1 MSNEKRE
8 KSERRIAMNNRIG
21 FGALHSL
28 TQRRRERVRFAGLLA
43 MLAVLPAMAEEQEIR
58 PEIAANSVS
67 VSQKEDSP
75 LVEIAYTLTGEPAIV
90 TIAIETNTL
99 ADAAGDW
106 VAVNGK
112 GMEELLGEANKI
124 VYTLDTP
131 LKAYWKP
138 SAEFNGNVLTR
149 GTVRATVTAWPTNN
163 PPNYMVVDLLPL
175 NEQESLFPKR
185 RYRYYATTNELPGGV
200 EDVRYRTSKFLMR
213 KIPAKNVV
221 WWMGSPMRIGDEGWD
236 TVNHVPHKVKLT
248 EDYYAGVFELT
259 IGQLKA
265 ADAFDKFPKT
275 NFTDYAQSE
284 VADLLPAERIGH
296 YIEYLRGLNGY
307 SKFYGYMST
316 FYGEDFAAEEE
327 KRKYYQ
333 YFQRGH
339 EVAHGSVIDILRKR
353 TGIVNLD
360 LPSEAQWEF
369 AARAGSN
376 TRLPCNMEYSQN
388 NAYLFASIRGNQY
401 THNGL
406 GVTGPMPVGSLKP
419 NDWGLYDVLGNVSEI
434 CLDFRG
440 VGDDL
445 PRFKESLE
453 PGWDTGAV
461 TVDPYGVQDAGRNMV
476 RGWNWREGADTE
488 AALESEGLDRRYQYQ
503 LTSPNSK
510 PKVRRGYIG
519 VRLFCPVVGNVK

>member
-1 MSNEKRE
+1 
-8 KSERRIAMNNRIG
+8 MNNRIG
-21 FGALHSL
+21 FGTLHSL
-28 TQRRRERVRFAGLLA
+28 MQKSRERGWVAGLLA
-43 MLAVLPAMAEEQEIR
+43 MLAVLPAMAVQ
-58 PEIAANSVS
+58 PEIVA
-67 VSQKEDSP
+67 DSIAIGQTGA
-75 LVEIAYTLTGEPAIV
+75 LAEITYTLTGEPAVV
-90 TIAIETNTL
+90 TINIETNTL
-99 ADAAGDW
+99 ADASGDW
-106 VAVNGK
+106 VSIGGK
-112 GMEELLGEANKI
+112 GTGVLGGEANKV
-124 VYTLDTP
+124 VYTLDQP
-131 LKAYWKP
+131 VKAYWNP
-138 SAEFNGNVLTR
+138 VPVFGRRTFEPGAIRVT
-149 GTVRATVTAWPTNN
+149 ATAWPTNT
-163 PPNYMVVDLLPL
+163 PPNYMVQDLVI
-175 NEQESLFPKR
+175 NMR
-185 RYRYYATTNELPGGV
+185 RYYASTNDLPGGFDNV
-200 EDVRYRTSKFLMR
+200 EYKTSKLLMR
-213 KIPAKNVV
+213 KIPAKNVE
-221 WWMGSPMRIGDEGWD
+221 WWMGSPMRIGDDGWD

-316 FYGEDFAAEEE
+316 FYGKDFAAEEE
-327 KRKYYQ
+327 KKKYYQ

-401 THNGL
+401 MHNGL

-440 VGDDL
+440 TGSEDL
-445 PRFKESLE
+445 PRFKASLE

-461 TVDPYGVQDAGRNMV
+461 TVDPYGVQDTGRNMV
-476 RGWNWREGADTE
+476 RGWNWREGGNPET
-488 AALESEGLDRRYQYQ
+488 ALESEGLDLRYQYQ
-503 LTSPNSK
+503 LTSPNNK
-510 PKVRRGYIG
+510 PRVRYGYIG
-519 VRLFCPVVGNVK
+519 VRLFCPVIGNVR

>member
-1 MSNEKRE
+1 
-8 KSERRIAMNNRIG
+8 MNNRIG
-21 FGALHSL
+21 FGALYSL
-28 TQRRRERVRFAGLLA
+28 TQRRKGAECVRFAGLLA

-75 LVEIAYTLTGEPAIV
+75 LVEIAYTLTGEPAVV
-90 TIAIETNTL
+90 TINIETNTL
-99 ADAAGDW
+99 ADASGDW
-106 VAVNGK
+106 VSIGGK
-112 GMEELLGEANKI
+112 GTGVLGGEANKV
-124 VYTLDTP
+124 VYTLDRP
-131 LKAYWKP
+131 VKAYWNPVPVFGRKNFEP
-138 SAEFNGNVLTR
+138 GAIRVT
-149 GTVRATVTAWPTNN
+149 ATAWPTNT
-163 PPNYMVVDLLPL
+163 PPDYMVQDLDLVI
-175 NEQESLFPKR
+175 NMR
-185 RYRYYATTNELPGGV
+185 RYYASTNDLPGGFDNV
-200 EDVRYRTSKFLMR
+200 EYKTSKLLMR

-307 SKFYGYMST
+307 STFYGRMDK

-388 NAYLFASIRGNQY
+388 NAYLFASIWGNQY
-401 THNGL
+401 MHNGL
-406 GVTGPMPVGSLKP
+406 GVTGPMPVGSLNP

-461 TVDPYGVQDAGRNMV
+461 TVDPYGVNDAGRNMV
-476 RGWNWREGADTE
+476 RGWNWREGGNPET
-488 AALESEGLDRRYQYQ
+488 ALESEGLDRRYQYQ

-519 VRLFCPVVGNVK
+519 VRLFCPVIGNVR